1 MQVFDASSMLYA
13 WDNYP
18 IAQFPGLWA
27 WMADRVMQRVIRMS
41 EVAAEEVGHKAPEC
55 VTWLKDAGLQ
65 KMPVTEAI
73 LLEAFRIKGLLEIE
87 EDKYGAGVDEN
98 DLYIIATAKL
108 NVCELVTDEA
118 FQPSA
123 NKHKRNW
130 KIPAVCNMES
140 VQTPWISFLDYIKRS
155 QAVFG

>member
-18 IAQFPGLWA
+18 VAQFPGLWT
-27 WMADRVMQRVIRMS
+27 WMADRVAQGVIRMS
-41 EVAAEEVGHKAPEC
+41 EVAVEEVGHKAPEC

-108 NVCELVTDEA
+108 HACELVTDEA

-123 NKHKRNW
+123 NKQKRNW

-140 VQTPWISFLDYIKRS
+140 VQTPWIDFLDYIKRS

>member
-18 IAQFPGLWA
+18 VAQFPGLWR
-27 WMADRVMQRVIRMS
+27 WMADHVARGVIQMP
-41 EVAAEEVGHKAPEC
+41 EVAVDEVGHKAPEC
-55 VTWLKDAGLQ
+55 VSWLKDAGLQ

-87 EDKYGAGVDEN
+87 EDKYGAGVGEN
-98 DLYIIATAKL
+98 DLIIIATAKL
-108 NVCELVTDEA
+108 HDSELVTDEA

-123 NKHKRNW
+123 NKQKRNW
-130 KIPAVCNMES
+130 KIPAVCNMEC
-140 VQTPWISFLDYIKRS
+140 VQTPWIDFVDYIKRS

>member
-1 MQVFDASSMLYA
+1 MQVFDASSMIYA

-18 IAQFPGLWA
+18 IAQFPGLWT
-27 WMADRVMQRVIRMS
+27 WMADRVAQGVIRMS
-41 EVAAEEVGHKAPEC
+41 EVAVEEVGHKAAEC
-55 VTWLKDAGLQ
+55 VAWLKGAGLQ

-73 LLEAFRIKGLLEIE
+73 LLEAFRIKNLLEIE

-108 NVCELVTDEA
+108 HAWELVTDEA
-118 FQPSA
+118 FQTSA
-123 NKHKRNW
+123 NKLKRNW

-140 VQTPWISFLDYIKRS
+140 VHTPWIGFLDYIKRS

>member
-27 WMADRVMQRVIRMS
+27 WMADRVMQGVIRMS

-55 VTWLKDAGLQ
+55 VTWLKEAGLQ

-73 LLEAFRIKGLLEIE
+73 LLEALRIKGLLEIE

-108 NVCELVTDEA
+108 HGCELVTDEA
-118 FQPSA
+118 FQPSG
-123 NKHKRNW
+123 NKLKRNW
-130 KIPAVCNMES
+130 KIPAVCNIES
-140 VQTPWISFLDYIKRS
+140 VQPPWINFLDYIKRS

>member
-1 MQVFDASSMLYA
+1 MQVFDASSMIYA

-18 IAQFPGLWA
+18 VAQFPGLWA
-27 WMADRVMQRVIRMS
+27 WMADRVATGVIRMS
-41 EVAAEEVGHKAPEC
+41 EVAVEEVGHKTPEC
-55 VTWLKDAGLQ
+55 VAWLKTAGLQ

-87 EDKYGAGVDEN
+87 EDKYGSGVDEN
-98 DLYIIATAKL
+98 DLFIIATARL
-108 NVCELVTDEA
+108 NACELVTDEA

-123 NKHKRNW
+123 NKLKRNW
-130 KIPAVCNMES
+130 KIPAVCNMDQ
-140 VQTPWISFLDYIKRS
+140 VQTPWIDFLDYIKRS

>member
-18 IAQFPGLWA
+18 EGQFPSLWA
-27 WMADRVMQRVIRMS
+27 WLADRVAQGEIQMS
-41 EVAAEEVGHKAPEC
+41 EVAVEEVGHKAPEC
-55 VTWLKDAGLQ
+55 VDWLKNAGIQ
-65 KMPVTEAI
+65 KISITEAI
-73 LLEAFRIKGLLEIE
+73 VLEALRIKGLLGIE
-87 EDKYGAGVDEN
+87 EDKYGSGVDEN
-98 DLYIIATAKL
+98 DLFIIATAKL
-108 NVCELVTDEA
+108 QARELVTDEA

-123 NKHKRNW
+123 NKLKHNW

-140 VQTPWISFLDYIKRS
+140 VETPWISFLDYIKRS

>member
-18 IAQFPGLWA
+18 VEQFPGLWA
-27 WMADRVMQRVIRMS
+27 WVSTRVAQGTIRMS
-41 EVAAEEVGHKAPEC
+41 EVAVEEVGHKTPEC
-55 VTWLKDAGLQ
+55 VHWLKEKGLQ
-65 KMPVTEAI
+65 RIPVTEAI
-73 LLEAFRIKGLLEIE
+73 LGEALRIKQLLGIE

-98 DLYIIATAKL
+98 DLIIIATAKL
-108 NVCELVTDEA
+108 NACELVTDEA

-123 NKHKRNW
+123 NKLKRNW
-130 KIPAVCNMES
+130 KIPAVCSMAS
-140 VQTPWISFLDYIKRS
+140 VQTPWIDFLGYIKRS

>member
-1 MQVFDASSMLYA
+1 MFDASSMLYA

-27 WMADRVMQRVIRMS
+27 WMADRVMQGVIRMS

-108 NVCELVTDEA
+108 RLRV
-118 FQPSA
+118 S
-123 NKHKRNW
+123 H
-130 KIPAVCNMES
+130 
-140 VQTPWISFLDYIKRS
+140 
-155 QAVFG
+155 G

>member
-27 WMADRVMQRVIRMS
+27 WMADRVMQGVIRMS

-55 VTWLKDAGLQ
+55 VTWLKDSGLQ

-87 EDKYGAGVDEN
+87 EDKYGAGV
-98 DLYIIATAKL
+98 
-108 NVCELVTDEA
+108 
-118 FQPSA
+118 
-123 NKHKRNW
+123 
-130 KIPAVCNMES
+130 
-140 VQTPWISFLDYIKRS
+140 
-155 QAVFG
+155 G